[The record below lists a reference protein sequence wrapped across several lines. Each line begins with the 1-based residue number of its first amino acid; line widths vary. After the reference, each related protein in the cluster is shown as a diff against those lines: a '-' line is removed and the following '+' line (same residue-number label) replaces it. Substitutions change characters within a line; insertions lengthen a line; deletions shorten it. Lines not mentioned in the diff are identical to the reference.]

1 MVSPASVDTVVAV
14 AVDSVPFAALKVFSE
29 RLSADET
36 GLLVS
41 AEEATEVAGTFLVVG
56 SGDVI
61 EISLTRPGVRL
72 TGKVARVHELQDL
85 LTVRVTGLVIMT
97 VEPAESVVQVSLTMI
112 VARVSTV
119 TVDTGVL

>member
-1 MVSPASVDTVVAV
+1 MVSPASVDTVVV
-14 AVDSVPFAALKVFSE
+14 AVDSVPLSALKVFSE

-56 SGDVI
+56 FGDMI

-85 LTVRVTGLVIMT
+85 LTVRVTGLVTMT
-97 VEPAESVVQVSLTMI
+97 VEPAELVVQVSLTMI

-119 TVDTGVL
+119 TVDTGVM